1 MFDIFEQPWTLLTTA
16 VIVLLAVLTLRSIFP
31 EKRRWWQLALPAFL
45 AVAAF
50 GLDFFVRT
58 DLEKI
63 NATIKAGMKAVEEED
78 TDAIDSIIAANYSD
92 SYHNTKQDLMR
103 HCRLLLSEPLVE
115 KNKKTALVIETSPP
129 KATAALTVLTK
140 FEEQSYVYKN
150 YKPRLLTK
158 IELHLQKQ
166 PDNRWLIDRAE
177 VLELDRQ
184 PVNWRDIR

>member
-58 DLEKI
+58 NLEKI
-63 NATIKAGMKAVEEED
+63 NAVIKAGMKAVEQENC
-78 TDAIDSIIAANYSD
+78 DAIKTIISPNYSD
-92 SYHNTKQDLMR
+92 SYHNTKKDLM
-103 HCRLLLSEPLVE
+103 HYCRLLLSEPLVE
-115 KNKKTALVIETSPP
+115 KNKKTALVIETSPS
-129 KATAALTVLTK
+129 KATATLTVLTK
-140 FEEQSYVYKN
+140 FEEQSYVYN
-150 YKPRLLTK
+150 YKPWLLIK
-158 IELHLQKQ
+158 IELYLQKQ